1 MIWPGTRREIPQIFK
16 GERNRRVAMAAAAGV
31 IQRLVAV
38 VGTFLMFPQVL
49 HALGTNQFGLWGAA
63 TSLSMLVAV
72 ADFGVG
78 SAIMTLVAHALASED
93 YDKPREY
100 FTAALVMAVAIA
112 IVLGCGGAAVV
123 FCFAPKP
130 QVAIYLVAVVGVA
143 INVPLGSAQ
152 SAWQALQRGWI
163 SASWDL
169 VQTIFLITGLVL
181 AVRFTS
187 DLRIY
192 VLIVYAALLSAS
204 ALNMASLLIS
214 HPEIR
219 PISWMASIE
228 RLKTVTSTGFR
239 YFILSVFDA
248 LSYLLDNVIALQLL
262 GAAASAKMLIAQRVC
277 VAATGLLMVV
287 AQPLWP
293 AFVDAAARGD
303 RHWIYR
309 ALARGS
315 LLVTSAAVAGSC
327 VVVLFGSALLQMWL
341 KTNIGIDQSL
351 LWVMGLWIV
360 SVSLVRVQI
369 LLLNALRIMRFQIVI
384 FTVATLISVWLKFV
398 LAHRFGIAG
407 ILFATAATF
416 PVIILPAML
425 WRIARWRKGLGRESL
440 ESDRRPVSAA
450 AARLQEQPEQ

>member
-1 MIWPGTRREIPQIFK
+1 M
-16 GERNRRVAMAAAAGV
+16 
-31 IQRLVAV
+31 VAV
-38 VGTFLMFPQVL
+38 IGTFLMFPQVL
-49 HALGTNQFGLWGAA
+49 HALGTNQFGVWGAA

-78 SAIMTLVAHALASED
+78 SAILTLVAHALASEE
-93 YDKPREY
+93 YDQPREY
-100 FTAALVMAVAIA
+100 FTAALVMACAIA
-112 IVLGCGGAAVV
+112 IVLGCGGIFVV
-123 FCFAPKP
+123 FAFAPKP
-130 QVAIYLVAVVGVA
+130 DVPIYLIAVIAVA

-152 SAWQALQRGWI
+152 SAWQALQRGWV

-169 VQTIFLITGLVL
+169 VQTIFLITGLVM
-181 AVRFTS
+181 AVRWTS
-187 DLRIY
+187 DLRVY
-192 VLIVYAALLSAS
+192 VLVVYAALLSAS
-204 ALNMASLLIS
+204 GLNMASLLII
-214 HPEIR
+214 HPELR
-219 PISWMASIE
+219 PIHWSAAIG
-228 RLKTVTSTGFR
+228 RLRTVTSTGAR

-315 LLVTSAAVAGSC
+315 LLVTGAAVAGSSI
-327 VVVLFGSALLQMWL
+327 VVLFGSALLKLWL
-341 KTNIGIDQSL
+341 KTNIGIDQSM
-351 LWVMGLWIV
+351 LWIMGLWIV

-369 LLLNALRIMRFQIVI
+369 LLLNALRIMQFQIVI

-398 LAHRFGIAG
+398 LAPKFGVAG

-416 PVIILPAML
+416 PIIILPAML
-425 WRIARWRKGLGRESL
+425 WRIARWKKDLGKNDLGRKDPEP
-440 ESDRRPVSAA
+440 DRRAGPL
-450 AARLQEQPEQ
+450 ARGQLQEQPGQ

>member
-1 MIWPGTRREIPQIFK
+1 MISPGTRRDITQIFK

-31 IQRLVAV
+31 AQRSVAV

-78 SAIMTLVAHALASED
+78 SAILTLVAHAVAAEE
-93 YDKPREY
+93 YDTPREY
-100 FTAALVMAVAIA
+100 FTAALVMACAIA
-112 IVLGCGGAAVV
+112 VVLACGGMLAV
-123 FCFAPKP
+123 FFLAPASQQP
-130 QVAIYLVAVVGVA
+130 IYLVAVIGVA

-152 SAWQALQRGWI
+152 SAWQALQRGWV

-169 VQTIFLITGLVL
+169 VQTLFLIAGLVM
-181 AVRFTS
+181 AVRWTS
-187 DLRIY
+187 DLRVY
-192 VLIVYAALLSAS
+192 VLVVYAALLSAS
-204 ALNMASLLIS
+204 ALNMASLLII
-214 HPEIR
+214 HPELR
-219 PISWMASIE
+219 PVSWTASIG
-228 RLKTVTSTGFR
+228 RLKTVTSTGLR

-262 GAAASAKMLIAQRVC
+262 GAAASAKMLIAQRIC
-277 VAATGLLMVV
+277 VAAVGMLMVV

-315 LLVTSAAVAGSC
+315 LLVTGAAVAGSSI
-327 VVVLFGSALLQMWL
+327 VVLFGSALLKLWL
-341 KTNIGIDQSL
+341 KTNIGIDQSM
-351 LWVMGLWIV
+351 LWIMALWIV
-360 SVSLVRVQI
+360 SLSLVRVQI
-369 LLLNALRIMRFQIVI
+369 LLLNALRIMQFQIVI
-384 FTVATLISVWLKFV
+384 FTVATLISVVLKFL
-398 LAHRFGIAG
+398 LAPKFGIAG

-416 PVIILPAML
+416 PIIILPAML
-425 WRIARWRKGLGRESL
+425 WRIARWRKTL
-440 ESDRRPVSAA
+440 EPDRRPGSSNTGHQ
-450 AARLQEQPEQ
+450 RERPGQ